1 MLLPLKCLAD
11 IILHEIL
18 NLMDLEI
25 HFALIAKAVEKQHSM
40 YGNNYPFRSRIQL
53 KEANCGSAG
62 KSVLTFHFWE
72 I

>member
-25 HFALIAKAVEKQHSM
+25 HFALIAKATEKQHSM
-40 YGNNYPFRSRIQL
+40 YGNNHPFRSRIQKL
-53 KEANCGSAG
+53 IVAQLGNLFLHFISG
-62 KSVLTFHFWE
+62 KF
-72 I
+72 